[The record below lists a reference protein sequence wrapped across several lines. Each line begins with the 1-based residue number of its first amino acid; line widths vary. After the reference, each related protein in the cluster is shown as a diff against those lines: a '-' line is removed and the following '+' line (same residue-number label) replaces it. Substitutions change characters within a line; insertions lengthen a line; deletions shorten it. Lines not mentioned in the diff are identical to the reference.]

1 MVFIFRISIIHAYHK
16 RQLWGNCFRKKFRI
30 YFFISFNSKGFNRKI
45 DAYVLRFSFYEYL
58 RTAEK
63 KKKRKEKKQT
73 NKINNKKTSEICI
86 TISLEWLNNA
96 LFGKDISL
104 GCGLGVFRNAL
115 R

>member
-16 RQLWGNCFRKKFRI
+16 RQLWGNCAGKFRI

-63 KKKRKEKKQT
+63 KKKKKENKQT
-73 NKINNKKTSEICI
+73 NKINNKKQAKSV
-86 TISLEWLNNA
+86 SL
-96 LFGKDISL
+96 FH
-104 GCGLGVFRNAL
+104 
-115 R
+115 